1 MRAGKLQLP
10 VLHEVHT
17 KVNALVARN
26 VPLRRIVLSN
36 GAKSY
41 GFSLGAFK

>member
-10 VLHEVHT
+10 VPNEVHT
-17 KVNALVARN
+17 KVNALAARN
-26 VPLRRIVLSN
+26 VPLRRIVLSG

>member
-1 MRAGKLQLP
+1 MRAGKLPLP
-10 VLHEVHT
+10 VPHEVHT
-17 KVNALVARN
+17 KVNALAARN
-26 VPLRRIVLSN
+26 VPLRRIVLSG